1 MKTCSEGRPPWR
13 EGLDRRSPGGSPRT
27 AFGKKPSDLKNVENL
42 LGKVVL
48 LAGSYGRG
56 NLFII
61 LLGEIPKNQ
70 GSAFGE
76 LRAWMESVGGRT
88 IQR

>member
-1 MKTCSEGRPPWR
+1 MHSNRIV
-13 EGLDRRSPGGSPRT
+13 
-27 AFGKKPSDLKNVENL
+27 KNVENL

-61 LLGEIPKNQ
+61 LLGETPQNK

-76 LRAWMESVGGRT
+76 LRALMESVGGRT